1 MNCMSII
8 YRDLETGDKANVAEI
23 NSLLQQMRNDGETTL
38 GTTNDIED
46 ILNDPSAR
54 VLVAQ
59 DGSKI
64 VGIAPMYSYLRI
76 GIPTSIIEDVVVD
89 ERYRRQGIGEALV
102 GHLVQIAKKKGT
114 KTLFLTCRST
124 RAAARGLYKKLGF
137 NVRDTSVLNLSL

>member
-64 VGIAPMYSYLRI
+64 VGIAAMYSYLRI

-89 ERYRRQGIGEALV
+89 ERYRRQGIGETLV
-102 GHLVQIAKKKGT
+102 GHLVQI
-114 KTLFLTCRST
+114 
-124 RAAARGLYKKLGF
+124 
-137 NVRDTSVLNLSL
+137 